1 MRHRISG
8 RGFGRTSGERRSLFR
23 NQLNSLL
30 LHERIRTTEAK
41 ARELQPMAE
50 AVVALGREDTQHNRD
65 RAASILAN
73 SMMVRKLFE
82 DIGPRYTER
91 HGGYTRIYKLHQRPG
106 DVCSPASMGKLIK
119 NHWARLI
126 ILTASLCMS
135 APLSAAVF

>member
-8 RGFGRTSGERRSLFR
+8 RGFGRTSGERRALFR

-50 AVVALGREDTQHNRD
+50 AVVALGREDTQQNRD

-73 SMMVRKLFE
+73 SLMVRKLFE

-106 DVCSPASMGKLIK
+106 DGTLVCQLE
-119 NHWARLI
+119 L
-126 ILTASLCMS
+126 
-135 APLSAAVF
+135 VEE